1 MEVLWLAGGAA
12 QQREV
17 AEIGALL
24 AREDGLLWVDIP
36 ECDAEAL
43 RVLSEVFRFHPLA
56 IRDCL
61 ERSHIP
67 KLHAYPD
74 HLFLIVHA
82 PEPGAAG
89 QIHLLELD
97 YFVGHRSLVTVHG
110 PLNPEVPLENALR
123 ETRAVAKRLLDG
135 RLSPASPAELSHAIV
150 SALAARMET
159 FVAELTRKVAG
170 LERRVM
176 RREGG
181 DFEEALEEMFRVR
194 HELLTLRTMTSACR
208 ELYARMSALRRF
220 LPAEAQPF
228 IEDLTD
234 HFERVR
240 SVCDSAARVPAR
252 RRRPVSVAHQRE
264 DEHRDGAAGAD
275 VGGNAAAHAA
285 RGYLRH
291 ERDRERPHADRGALG
306 GARFDGQCRRR
317 NPGLGAQAGLV
328 VAAAFASAGN

>member
-1 MEVLWLAGGAA
+1 MEVFWLAAGVA

-56 IRDCL
+56 IRDCM

-82 PEPGAAG
+82 PEPGESG

-97 YFVGHRSLVTVHG
+97 YFVGHRYLVTVHG
-110 PLNPEVPLENALR
+110 PLNPDVPLENALR

-135 RLSPASPAELSHAIV
+135 RLAPASPAELSHAII

-170 LERRVM
+170 LERRVLQ
-176 RREGG
+176 REGG
-181 DFEEALEEMFRVR
+181 DFQQVLEEMFRVR

-220 LPAEAQPF
+220 LPPEAQPF

-240 SVCDSAARVPAR
+240 SVCDSEREFLQGVVDLYQSRTSVKMNIAMERLALMSAVMLPLTLLAGIYGMNVIVNDHTQTIELWAVLASMGFVAVLILAWARK
-252 RRRPVSVAHQRE
+252 Q
-264 DEHRDGAAGAD
+264 GWW
-275 VGGNAAAHAA
+275 
-285 RGYLRH
+285 
-291 ERDRERPHADRGALG
+291 
-306 GARFDGQCRRR
+306 
-317 NPGLGAQAGLV
+317 
-328 VAAAFASAGN
+328 

>member
-1 MEVLWLAGGAA
+1 M
-12 QQREV
+12 
-17 AEIGALL
+17 
-24 AREDGLLWVDIP
+24 
-36 ECDAEAL
+36 
-43 RVLSEVFRFHPLA
+43 
-56 IRDCL
+56 
-61 ERSHIP
+61 
-67 KLHAYPD
+67 
-74 HLFLIVHA
+74 HA

-110 PLNPEVPLENALR
+110 PLNPEVPLENALL
-123 ETRAVAKRLLDG
+123 ETRAVVKRLLDG

-170 LERRVM
+170 LERRVLQ
-176 RREGG
+176 REGG

-220 LPAEAQPF
+220 LPPEAQPF

-240 SVCDSAARVPAR
+240 SVCDSE
-252 RRRPVSVAHQRE
+252 RE
-264 DEHRDGAAGAD
+264 FLEGVVDLYQSRTTVKMNIAMERLALMSAVMLPLTLLAGIYGMNIIVNEH
-275 VGGNAAAHAA
+275 H
-285 RGYLRH
+285 
-291 ERDRERPHADRGALG
+291 PDRGALG
-306 GARFDGQCRRR
+306 GARLDGQRGRRDS
-317 NPGLGAQAGLV
+317 GLGAQAGLV
-328 VAAAFASAGN
+328 VTPRLASAAIR